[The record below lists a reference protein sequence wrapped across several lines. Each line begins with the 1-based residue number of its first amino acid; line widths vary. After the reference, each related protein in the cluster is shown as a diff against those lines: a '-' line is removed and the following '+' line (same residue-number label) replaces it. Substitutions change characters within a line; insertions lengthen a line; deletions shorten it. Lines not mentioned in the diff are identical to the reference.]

1 MIESKENVINYV
13 ILIIFLS
20 VNRVICRGIIYY
32 IIEII
37 KIVEIKNVFRRVEII
52 EVINIILELDLIDF
66 LFYYSSVKVDE

>member
-20 VNRVICRGIIYY
+20 VNRVIRRGIIYY

-66 LFYYSSVKVDE
+66 LFYFSSVKVDE